1 MKNSDYSSV
10 VKELER
16 NLETE
21 YGVEIDLYYS
31 KSTNSIELSKIIIP
45 KDKRNQGI
53 GQSVMN
59 KLCEFLDEHSFRMT
73 LTPSGDF
80 GGTKSRLNLFYK
92 KFGFVPYKGFEFKN
106 TMIRIPK

>member
-1 MKNSDYSSV
+1 MENSDYSAI
-10 VKELER
+10 VKQLEM

-31 KSTNSIELSKIIIP
+31 KFTNSVELSKILIP
-45 KDKRNQGI
+45 KDRRNQGI
-53 GQSVMN
+53 GQLVMN

-80 GGTKSRLNLFYK
+80 GGIKSRLKLFYK

-106 TMIRIPK
+106 TMIRFPK